1 MVDFLTEQ
9 IETRERV
16 DFNVAT
22 SFTFSAHSDEL
33 VIGGVFVK
41 IYNDQ
46 PAFQITVSTFVFLLF
61 GVYNDALQEAM

>member
-1 MVDFLTEQ
+1 MDFLTEQ
-9 IETRERV
+9 IETREHV

-22 SFTFSAHSDEL
+22 LFKFSAHSDEL

-46 PAFQITVSTFVFLLF
+46 PAFQITVSIHFLLLL
-61 GVYNDALQEAM
+61 GVHKDVLLV